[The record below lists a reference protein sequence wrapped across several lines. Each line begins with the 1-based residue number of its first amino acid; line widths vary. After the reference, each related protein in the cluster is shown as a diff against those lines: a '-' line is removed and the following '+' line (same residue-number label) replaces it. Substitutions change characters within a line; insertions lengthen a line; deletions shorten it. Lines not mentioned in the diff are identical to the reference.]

1 MARRRVDPYPQAESM
16 ARTFLK
22 DDVHLASSR
31 QFMASEG
38 LIVFAAGKEGI
49 AAAASHVWMRPSA
62 YRRAGHYLDLRMN
75 PSLSGFR
82 IARRPVRG
90 QLSELVPVDL
100 FEQFKTAAEKTKNV
114 IIHADRGIQLRWC
127 GESENDGWD
136 WEACV
141 QYENVLKLADG
152 ERIVADANVQ
162 LYGKPGPSDTV
173 DVAVVITRDGDLE
186 VAGAWISHAA
196 GSTHG
201 WEAAPVGMSEDDL
214 VEELRRI
221 QQAFTDGHTQVLAW
235 SNPHFDRQIG
245 VETDDVSD
253 FVAGMRG
260 AKYDT
265 EWYELATIAGRGS
278 ADAAAI
284 THLQAIVHHRHSR
297 RGVLKGRPE
306 PVIALRFSQR
316 MSSPHLALHWHRGRV
331 LGPDQREIALTRG
344 VWESLGALAWDDDTK
359 RDYMLARWVQVI
371 EALDAHEDARATE
384 SESRDTPAAPESAGQ
399 AAG

>member
-1 MARRRVDPYPQAESM
+1 MARRRVDPYPQAESL

-22 DDVHLASSR
+22 DDVHLASAR
-31 QFMASEG
+31 QFMSSEG

-49 AAAASHVWMRPSA
+49 AAAAGRVWMRPSA

-75 PSLSGFR
+75 PTVCGFR
-82 IARRPVRG
+82 IARRPIRG
-90 QLSELVPVDL
+90 QLSELVPADL

-114 IIHADRGIQLRWC
+114 IVDTGRGIQLRWC
-127 GESENDGWD
+127 GSSENDDWD

-152 ERIVADANVQ
+152 QRIVADANVQ
-162 LYGKPGPSDTV
+162 IYAKPGPGDTV

-186 VAGAWISHAA
+186 VASAWIGRAA

-221 QQAFTDGHTQVLAW
+221 QDAFTRGHTKVLAW

-245 VETDDVSD
+245 LESDDVAD
-253 FVAGMRG
+253 RFVAGMRG

-265 EWYELATIAGRGS
+265 EWYELDTIASRGS

-284 THLQAIVHHRHSR
+284 THLQAIVHDGHAR
-297 RGVLKGRPE
+297 RGVNKDRPE

-316 MSSPHLALHWHRGRV
+316 MSSPHLRFHWHRGRV
-331 LGPDQREIALTRG
+331 LAADQRQIPLTRG
-344 VWESLGALAWDDDTK
+344 VWESLVALDWDADTK
-359 RDYMLARWVQVI
+359 RDYMLGRWGQLI
-371 EALDAHEDARATE
+371 GALDV
-384 SESRDTPAAPESAGQ
+384 SESSLATDAGTAAPPPGSEATG
-399 AAG
+399 

>member
-1 MARRRVDPYPQAESM
+1 MAGRRVDPYPQAESL

-22 DDVHLASSR
+22 DDVQLASSR

-38 LIVFAAGKEGI
+38 LVVFAAGKEGI
-49 AAAASHVWMRPSA
+49 AGAASRVWLRPSA

-75 PSLSGFR
+75 PSVCGFR

-90 QLSELVPVDL
+90 QLTELVPVDL
-100 FEQFKTAAEKTKNV
+100 FEQFKTAAEQTKNA
-114 IIHADRGIQLRWC
+114 IIDGDRGIQLRWC

-152 ERIVADANVQ
+152 QRIVADANVQ
-162 LYGKPGPSDTV
+162 IYGRPGPGDTV
-173 DVAVVITRDGDLE
+173 DVAVVITREGDLE
-186 VAGAWISHAA
+186 VASAWINRAA

-214 VEELRRI
+214 VAELRRI
-221 QQAFTDGHTQVLAW
+221 QDAFTEKHAKVLAW

-245 VETDDVSD
+245 VETDEVSD
-253 FVAGMRG
+253 RFVAGMRG

-265 EWYELATIAGRGS
+265 EWYELDTIASRGS

-284 THLQAIVHHRHSR
+284 THLQVIVHEAHTR
-297 RGVLKGRPE
+297 RGVNKDRPE

-316 MSSPHLALHWHRGRV
+316 MTSPNLRIHWHRGRV
-331 LGPDQREIALTRG
+331 LTSDQREIPLTRG
-344 VWESLGALAWDDDTK
+344 VWESLSALDWDADAK
-359 RDYMLARWVQVI
+359 RDYMLRRWSQVI
-371 EALDAHEDARATE
+371 AALDASDSDATAVDEDGPSAS
-384 SESRDTPAAPESAGQ
+384 SE